1 MIEIN
6 LLPGQKKRKAAGAG
20 FKLSLPDFRALLATI
35 KDPYL
40 IAAVAAW
47 VLALGGG
54 GALFVLDQAQLA
66 ALEHRLD
73 DVKVEKRRFDILIAN
88 KRRME
93 VARDSLLAEI
103 IVIRRIDEDRYVWP
117 HLLDQL
123 TKSLPPYTWLTGIA
137 TIGVVPSGAAPAPA
151 PPPPG
156 AVSALDSLGVGTV
169 RISIDGRT
177 VDIEAFTS
185 FLRQLTASPW
195 LTEVAPT
202 NTTTIIEADRPVT
215 QFNLVARYRPPTDPR
230 FVHTVPLAQSVR

>member
-103 IVIRRIDEDRYVWP
+103 TVIRRIDEDRYVWP
-117 HLLDQL
+117 HLLDQV
-123 TKSLPPYTWLTGIA
+123 TKALPPYTWLTGVA
-137 TIGVVPSGAAPAPA
+137 TIGMVPIGAAPPA
-151 PPPPG
+151 PPPG
-156 AVSALDSLGVGTV
+156 AVAAAPESLGVGTV
-169 RISIDGRT
+169 RVAIDGRT
-177 VDIEAFTS
+177 VDIEAFTR
-185 FLRQLTASPW
+185 FLRQLPASPW
-195 LTEVAPT
+195 PPHVAPPS
-202 NTTTIIEADRPVT
+202 TTTLT
-215 QFNLVARYRPPTDPR
+215 
-230 FVHTVPLAQSVR
+230 

>member
-123 TKSLPPYTWLTGIA
+123 TKSLPPYTWLT
-137 TIGVVPSGAAPAPA
+137 
-151 PPPPG
+151 
-156 AVSALDSLGVGTV
+156 
-169 RISIDGRT
+169 
-177 VDIEAFTS
+177 
-185 FLRQLTASPW
+185 
-195 LTEVAPT
+195 EVAPT